1 MSWSQKCFLAVISD
15 EDEEENGNNEDKEN
29 LQTTKMQTYPQ
40 LTDTDLT
47 SLTTGANHPKEKGSF
62 RKDMSLKGY
71 YVLDFLFYL
80 RKWLSHVV

>member
-1 MSWSQKCFLAVISD
+1 
-15 EDEEENGNNEDKEN
+15 
-29 LQTTKMQTYPQ
+29 MQTYPR

-47 SLTTGANHPKEKGSF
+47 SLTTGANHPQEKGSF